1 MLTII
6 DLDRPE
12 EAKKAARK
20 LYESGALKDA
30 TDAAYELKDEEL
42 FGKLLGKYSQ
52 DKIFD
57 LRQSGNFKDMA
68 PLINRHLKDMAPL
81 INRHLKEKGIGETIV
96 FGNYGGVPI
105 RWTVLDIIDGKKLLI
120 SEEALDCRR
129 YNDTF
134 TAVTWETCTLR
145 KWLNSDFLNEAFS
158 PRERERI
165 AETVIQNP
173 DNPKYK
179 TKGGNDTKDKVFLLS
194 IREARKYFE
203 DDNDRV
209 CRASGRAKKDG
220 ACTDSHGSCWWW
232 LRSPGDI
239 QGSAAHVDN
248 YGYVYSDG
256 GVYGGYNAVRPAFFL
271 NP

>member
-1 MLTII
+1 MLTVI

-20 LYESGALKDA
+20 LYEAGAYMDA
-30 TDAAYELKDEEL
+30 LDAAYASK
-42 FGKLLGKYSQ
+42 
-52 DKIFD
+52 DKILFSELLKKLPLSQIFD
-57 LRQSGNFKDMA
+57 FRAEAKYDCFRQEINLR
-68 PLINRHLKDMAPL
+68 LR
-81 INRHLKEKGIGETIV
+81 EEEWIGETIV
-96 FGNYGGVPI
+96 FGKYGGVPI

-129 YNDTF
+129 YNDTNA
-134 TAVTWETCTLR
+134 AVTWETCTLR

-158 PRERERI
+158 PGERERI

-220 ACTDSHGSCWWW
+220 ACTDSSGSCWWW

-239 QGSAAHVDN
+239 QASAAHVDN
-248 YGYVYSDG
+248 RGYVNSSG